1 MYLFLQVVIEQKDTN
16 SETSQTFSSV
26 SAQAEASAEASY
38 GGLFYSGSASGGFN
52 RSHGN
57 SSLAKEGSDLKIAF
71 KVRKVLIQRPWLEPN
86 LFRYPTIGIKG
97 LNDSSWSSGEL
108 NSKTNKGS
116 FPLLPTVMVVAKD
129 VVISARSFSDAA
141 SSSFSKMK
149 SHASFKVCA
158 YAVHRIL
165 IAYYVSMFCGLVSA
179 YVTTALGRSA

>member
-1 MYLFLQVVIEQKDTN
+1 MYLFSQVVIEQKDAN

-26 SAQAEASAEASY
+26 SAQVEASAEASY

-57 SSLAKEGSDLKIAF
+57 SSLAKNGSDLKIAF

-97 LNDSSWSSGEL
+97 LNNSSWSSGEL
-108 NSKTNKGS
+108 NSKTNKGT
-116 FPLLPTVMVVAKD
+116 FPLLPTAMVVAKD

-158 YAVHRIL
+158 YQGHR
-165 IAYYVSMFCGLVSA
+165 
-179 YVTTALGRSA
+179 